1 MTSKEYLR
9 TSLLAW
15 REDQVGKVLSLQMLV
30 PEVNSQILIKF
41 SGIFL
46 VIINKRSLNMDV
58 HVSMWRKSIDLCP
71 TFLKC
76 GLAFEVI
83 AST

>member
-1 MTSKEYLR
+1 MLDKTIRNCGIPSLITYKMTSQKYLR

-41 SGIFL
+41 SG
-46 VIINKRSLNMDV
+46 
-58 HVSMWRKSIDLCP
+58 
-71 TFLKC
+71 TF
-76 GLAFEVI
+76 V
-83 AST
+83 T